1 MKKKEFMAEMSLVLV
16 TMIWGCGFIATEFV
30 IKANWNTSLIMV
42 MRFMIAAVIMVIALN
57 KRILKITKYEL
68 IHGFIAGV
76 LLFLGFYTQT
86 LGQSTTS
93 VSHSAFL
100 TGTYVVMV
108 PFISWAVNRS
118 RPDVRTVLL
127 TLMAL
132 AGAGVLSIKEG
143 KYAPEAGDLFIL
155 CSAFFFA
162 AQITYTEKATKG
174 SDPARVNFVQ
184 IMAAALSAFV
194 VFLINGEGIKGA
206 DLSRGLMP
214 ILYLGIFSTCLCYF
228 LQTTA
233 QKNVPASRVGVIL
246 SLEGLFGGLASV
258 LLRLEPLTINLLVGG
273 TLIIGAAILMNM
285 DFKSSRRRAIA
296 LQMKDKD
303 GGIIELETENARE

>member
-1 MKKKEFMAEMSLVLV
+1 MKKKEIASEMSLVLV
-16 TMIWGCGFIATEFV
+16 TMIWGCGFIATEYV
-30 IKANWNTSLIMV
+30 IKANWSTSLIMV
-42 MRFMIAAVIMVIALN
+42 MRFMIAAVIMVIVLN
-57 KRILKITKYEL
+57 KKILKITKYEL

-93 VSHSAFL
+93 VSHSAFI
-100 TGTYVVMV
+100 TATYVVMV
-108 PFISWAVNRS
+108 PFISWAVNRG
-118 RPDVRTVLL
+118 RPDIRTVLL
-127 TLMAL
+127 TLVAL

-143 KYAPEAGDLFIL
+143 KYAPEAGDLYIL

-184 IMAAALSAFV
+184 ITSAAISAFV
-194 VFLINGEGIKGA
+194 VFMINGDGIKGA
-206 DLSRGLMP
+206 NLSQGLMP
-214 ILYLGIFSTCLCYF
+214 ILYLGILSTCLCYF
-228 LQTTA
+228 LQTAA
-233 QKNVPASRVGVIL
+233 QKNVSASRVGVIL

-258 LLRLEPLTINLLVGG
+258 LLRLEPLTVNLLAGG

-285 DFKSSRRRAIA
+285 DFKSSRRKNVA
-296 LQMKDKD
+296 LQMKDND
-303 GGIIELETENARE
+303 SGVMELDTENARE